1 MTGCFKMRLPYFSKV
16 VCFISLM
23 FASKFTYAG
32 DILVIVHPDN
42 PVQQLSSSN
51 VLDIYTGRLMAFP
64 GGTTALPVDL
74 SNEMPAKADFYQQLM
89 GKSLSQM
96 SSYWAKLLF
105 TGRYSPPVV
114 LDPPS
119 EILTFV
125 SENLYAVGYID
136 EAWLTDDVKVVYR
149 LKAQ

>member
-1 MTGCFKMRLPYFSKV
+1 MSQ
-16 VCFISLM
+16 
-23 FASKFTYAG
+23 FANAG

-42 PVQQLSSSN
+42 PTQQLSSGN
-51 VLDIYTGRLMAFP
+51 VLDIYTGRLVAFP

-89 GKSLSQM
+89 GKSLAQM

-119 EILTFV
+119 EVISFV